1 MSAFRQPIHQITME
15 FVSVV
20 DSTKK
25 SNALNN
31 RRTLDSA
38 KSRSRW
44 THNLTFNITGT
55 DVVYDKDSNDVE
67 NAYVVLTTAIN
78 GQKFDNLFLST
89 LVRPIVDKDGQE
101 HQPSGELNK
110 VAMQLLND
118 PSVTTD
124 GQFADRIVQACNGK
138 LIRVKRDQ
146 KVVRMSRSGNIYP
159 SMLLEFTW

>member
-1 MSAFRQPIHQITME
+1 ME
-15 FVSVV
+15 FIPVV

-25 SNALNN
+25 SSALNN

-44 THNLTFNITGT
+44 TNNLTFNITGT
-55 DVVYDKDSNDVE
+55 DVVYDKDSNDME

-89 LVRPIVDKDGQE
+89 LIRSIIDKDGQE
-101 HQPSGELNK
+101 HQPNGELNRI
-110 VAMQLLND
+110 AMQLAND

-124 GQFADRIVQACNGK
+124 GQFADRIVQACAEK

-146 KVVRMSRSGNIYP
+146 KVVRMGRSGNIYP
-159 SMLLEFTW
+159 SMLLEFTF

>member
-1 MSAFRQPIHQITME
+1 ME
-15 FVSVV
+15 FISVT

-25 SNALNN
+25 SSALG
-31 RRTLDSA
+31 RRKTLDGV
-38 KSRSRW
+38 KQRSRW
-44 THNLTFNITGT
+44 SNGLTFSITGV

-101 HQPSGELNK
+101 HQPNGELNK

-146 KVVRMSRSGNIYP
+146 KVVRMGRSGNIYP
-159 SMLLEFTW
+159 AMLLEFTF

>member
-1 MSAFRQPIHQITME
+1 ME
-15 FVSVV
+15 FIPVV

-25 SNALNN
+25 SSALNN

-44 THNLTFNITGT
+44 TNNLTFNITGT
-55 DVVYDKDSNDVE
+55 DVVYDKDSNDE

-78 GQKFDNLFLST
+78 GLKFDNLFLST
-89 LVRPIVDKDGQE
+89 LIRSIIDKDGQE
-101 HQPSGELNK
+101 HQPNGELNK
-110 VAMQLLND
+110 IAMQLTND

-124 GQFADRIVQACNGK
+124 GQFADRIVQACAGK

-146 KVVRMSRSGNIYP
+146 KIVRMGRSGNIYP
-159 SMLLEFTW
+159 SMLLEFTF

>member
-1 MSAFRQPIHQITME
+1 ME
-15 FVSVV
+15 FIPVV

-25 SNALNN
+25 SSALNN

-44 THNLTFNITGT
+44 TNNLTFNIVGT
-55 DVVYDKDSNDVE
+55 DVVYDKDSNDME

-89 LVRPIVDKDGQE
+89 LIRSIVDKDGQE
-101 HQPSGELNK
+101 HQPNGELNRI
-110 VAMQLLND
+110 AMQLTND

-124 GQFADRIVQACNGK
+124 GQFAERIVQACAGK
-138 LIRVKRDQ
+138 LIRVKRDR
-146 KVVRMSRSGNIYP
+146 KIIRMGRTGNVYP
-159 SMLLEFTW
+159 SMLLEFTF

>member
-1 MSAFRQPIHQITME
+1 ME
-15 FVSVV
+15 FIPVV
-20 DSTKK
+20 DSTKR
-25 SNALNN
+25 SSALNN

-44 THNLTFNITGT
+44 TNNLTFNITGT
-55 DVVYDKDSNDVE
+55 DVVYDKDSNDME

-89 LVRPIVDKDGQE
+89 LIRSIVDKDGQE
-101 HQPSGELNK
+101 HQPNGELNRI
-110 VAMQLLND
+110 AMQLVND

-124 GQFADRIVQACNGK
+124 GQFADRIVQACAEK
-138 LIRVKRDQ
+138 LIRVKRDR
-146 KVVRMSRSGNIYP
+146 KVVRMGRSGNIYP

>member
-1 MSAFRQPIHQITME
+1 ME
-15 FVSVV
+15 FISVV

-25 SNALNN
+25 SSALNN

-44 THNLTFNITGT
+44 TNNLTFNITGT
-55 DVVYDKDSNDVE
+55 DVVYDKDSNDME

-101 HQPSGELNK
+101 HQPNGELNR

-118 PSVTTD
+118 PTVLTD

-138 LIRVKRDQ
+138 LIRVKRDR
-146 KVVRMSRSGNIYP
+146 KIIRMGRTGNVYP

>member
-1 MSAFRQPIHQITME
+1 ME
-15 FVSVV
+15 FIPVV

-25 SNALNN
+25 SSALNN

-44 THNLTFNITGT
+44 TNNLTFNITGT
-55 DVVYDKDSNDVE
+55 DVVYDKDSNDME

-89 LVRPIVDKDGQE
+89 LIRSIIDKDGQE
-101 HQPSGELNK
+101 HQPNGELNK
-110 VAMQLLND
+110 IAMQLVND

-124 GQFADRIVQACNGK
+124 GQFADRIVQACAGH

-146 KVVRMSRSGNIYP
+146 KVVRMGRTGNVYP
-159 SMLLEFTW
+159 SMLLEFTF

>member
-1 MSAFRQPIHQITME
+1 ME
-15 FVSVV
+15 FIPVV

-25 SNALNN
+25 SSALNN

-44 THNLTFNITGT
+44 TNNLTFNITGT
-55 DVVYDKDSNDVE
+55 DVVYDKDSNDME

-89 LVRPIVDKDGQE
+89 LIRSIVDKDGQE
-101 HQPSGELNK
+101 HQPNGELNMI
-110 VAMQLLND
+110 AMQLTND

-124 GQFADRIVQACNGK
+124 GQFADRIVRACAGK
-138 LIRVKRDQ
+138 LIRVKRDR
-146 KVVRMSRSGNIYP
+146 KIIRMGRTGNVYP
-159 SMLLEFTW
+159 SMLLEFTF

>member
-1 MSAFRQPIHQITME
+1 ME
-15 FVSVV
+15 FIPVV

-25 SNALNN
+25 SSALNN

-44 THNLTFNITGT
+44 TNNLTFNITGT
-55 DVVYDKDSNDVE
+55 DVVYDKDSNDE

-89 LVRPIVDKDGQE
+89 LIRSIIDKDGQE
-101 HQPSGELNK
+101 HQPNGELNK
-110 VAMQLLND
+110 IAMQLTND

-124 GQFADRIVQACNGK
+124 GQFADRIVQACAGK

-146 KVVRMSRSGNIYP
+146 KIVRMGRSGNIYP
-159 SMLLEFTW
+159 SMLLEFTF

>member
-1 MSAFRQPIHQITME
+1 ME
-15 FVSVV
+15 FISVV

-44 THNLTFNITGT
+44 TNNLTFNITGT

-101 HQPSGELNK
+101 HQPNGELNK
-110 VAMQLLND
+110 IAMQLLND
-118 PSVTTD
+118 ASVTTD

-146 KVVRMSRSGNIYP
+146 KVVRMGRSGNIYP
-159 SMLLEFTW
+159 SMLLEFTF